1 MLEVAPLSA
10 PPSGEDA
17 VSPSRSQT
25 VTLACAETG
34 KAPQN
39 PTPLGGPTPAR
50 GSRFHPTDDDLLHFA
65 LWWVTENRGRG
76 PDFVAEVAIV
86 FRMLKAEL
94 PRVVNSGSQGA
105 DSLPPNRQR
114 ARNFTRLRRD

>member
-1 MLEVAPLSA
+1 MLEVAP
-10 PPSGEDA
+10 PSEEDA

-25 VTLACAETG
+25 ATLACAETG
-34 KAPQN
+34 KAPQS
-39 PTPLGGPTPAR
+39 PRPLGGPTPAW

-65 LWWVTENRGRG
+65 LWRVTENGGRG

-94 PRVVNSGSQGA
+94 PRVAVLMESHA
-105 DSLPPNRQR
+105 SLPRIAAAKVR
-114 ARNFTRLRRD
+114 ITAS